1 MTPSL
6 LPPSILPKLEHLS
19 VRSGRHVRGTT
30 QGKRRSGQLG
40 ASLEFADY
48 REYTPGDDIRRFD
61 WGVYRRT
68 GRPFI
73 RQYWD
78 EQELTL
84 SLYLDITASMNF
96 GDKLDMAKK
105 LAAAVGYMALSSEDK
120 VQAVLL
126 GDRPLDKLP
135 SLRGKAA
142 SPRLFAFLQET
153 SAITGGDVAEAIRQL
168 QVRPR
173 EKGMAWIFSDC
184 WLEGGPEQMRA
195 LLVRLMAM
203 GQEPVLVQIVSGEE
217 LAPGYNGD
225 LRLIDSELGSG
236 KEVAMSSKVLKAYF
250 REVEQ
255 YTHELK
261 EACAGLG
268 ARYVQIRSDW
278 PLEKAVFTMLR
289 GAGASG
295 N

>member
-1 MTPSL
+1 MTASL
-6 LPPSILPKLEHLS
+6 LPPSILPKLERLS
-19 VRSGRHVRGTT
+19 VKSRSHVRGTT

-84 SLYLDITASMNF
+84 SLYLDISASMSF
-96 GDKLDMAKK
+96 GHKLDMAKR
-105 LAAAVGYMALSSEDK
+105 LAAAAGYMALSSEDK

-126 GDRPLDKLP
+126 GDRPSDKLP
-135 SLRGKAA
+135 PLRGKAA
-142 SPRLFAFLQET
+142 SPRLFAFLQEA
-153 SAITGGDVAEAIRQL
+153 SAMTGGNLAAALRQL
-168 QVRPR
+168 HVRPG

-184 WLEGGPEQMRA
+184 WLEGGPNELRD
-195 LLVRLMAM
+195 LLIRLMAM
-203 GQEPVLVQIVSGEE
+203 GQEPILVQIVSGEE
-217 LAPGYNGD
+217 LAPGYSGD

-236 KEVAMSSKVLKAYF
+236 KNVAMSSRVLKAYE
-250 REVEQ
+250 REMEQ
-255 YTHELK
+255 YTRELK
-261 EACAGLG
+261 EVCSRLG
-268 ARYVQIRSDW
+268 ARYVQIVSDW

-295 N
+295 

>member
-1 MTPSL
+1 MISSL
-6 LPPSILPKLEHLS
+6 LPSSLLPRLERLSIVSK
-19 VRSGRHVRGTT
+19 RNVRGTT
-30 QGKRRSGQLG
+30 QGKRRSGHLG

-78 EQELTL
+78 EQELTF
-84 SLYLDITASMNF
+84 SLYLDVSASMNF
-96 GDKLDMAKK
+96 GNKLDMAKR
-105 LAAAVGYMALSSEDK
+105 LAAAAGYVALSSEDK

-135 SLRGKAA
+135 PLRGKA
-142 SPRLFAFLQET
+142 SSTRLFTYLKEAGTVQ
-153 SAITGGDVAEAIRQL
+153 GGNLVLAMKQIHA
-168 QVRPR
+168 RPG
-173 EKGMAWIFSDC
+173 EQGMAWIFSDC
-184 WLEGGPEQMRA
+184 WMEAGVGELRE
-195 LLVRLMAM
+195 LLLRLMSM
-203 GQEPVLVQIVSGEE
+203 GQEPVLVQVISREE
-217 LAPGYNGD
+217 LDPGYNGD

-236 KEVAMSSKVLKAYF
+236 KEVAMSGKVLKAYE
-250 REVEQ
+250 REVSR

-261 EACAGLG
+261 ECCAGLG
-268 ARYVQIRSDW
+268 ARYVQIPSDM

-289 GAGASG
+289 AAGAAGS
-295 N
+295 

>member
-1 MTPSL
+1 MTASL
-6 LPPSILPKLEHLS
+6 LPPSMLPKLERLS
-19 VRSGRHVRGTT
+19 IRSKRHVRGTT

-84 SLYLDITASMNF
+84 SLYLDISASMNF
-96 GDKLDMAKK
+96 GQKLDMAKR
-105 LAAAVGYMALSSEDK
+105 LAAAAGYMALSSEDK
-120 VQAVLL
+120 VQALLL
-126 GDRPLDKLP
+126 GNRPSDKLP
-135 SLRGKAA
+135 PLRGKAA
-142 SPRLFAFLQET
+142 SSRLFKFLQEA
-153 SAITGGDVAEAIRQL
+153 SVLTGGNVAEALRQV

-184 WLEGGPEQMRA
+184 WLEGGPEEMRA

-217 LAPGYNGD
+217 LAPEYSGD

-236 KEVAMSSKVLKAYF
+236 KEVAMSGKVLKAYE

-255 YTHELK
+255 YTYELK
-261 EACAGLG
+261 EACAQLG

-278 PLEKAVFTMLR
+278 PVEQAVFAMLR

>member
-1 MTPSL
+1 MTASL
-6 LPPSILPKLEHLS
+6 LPPSLLPKLERLS
-19 VRSGRHVRGTT
+19 VRSRRNIRGTT

-84 SLYLDITASMNF
+84 SLYLDISASMSF
-96 GDKLDMAKK
+96 GHKLDMAKS
-105 LAAAVGYMALSSEDK
+105 LAAAAGYMALSSEDK

-126 GDRPLDKLP
+126 GDRPSDKLP
-135 SLRGKAA
+135 TLRGKAA
-142 SPRLFAFLQET
+142 SPRLFTFLQGA
-153 SAITGGDVAEAIRQL
+153 SAITGGNVAEALRQL
-168 QVRPR
+168 HIRPR
-173 EKGMAWIFSDC
+173 EQGMAWIFTDC
-184 WLEGGPEQMRA
+184 WLEGGPEEMRD
-195 LLVRLMAM
+195 LLARLMAM
-203 GQEPVLVQIVSGEE
+203 GQEPVLVQIVSREE
-217 LAPGYNGD
+217 LAPGYSGD

-236 KEVAMSSKVLKAYF
+236 KDVAMSHKVLKAYE
-250 REVEQ
+250 REVEK
-255 YTHELK
+255 YAHELQ
-261 EACAGLG
+261 EVCSRLG
-268 ARYVQIRSDW
+268 ARYVQIVSDW
-278 PLEKAVFTMLR
+278 PLEQAVFTMLR

>member
-1 MTPSL
+1 MTASL
-6 LPPSILPKLEHLS
+6 LPLSLLPRLERLS
-19 VRSGRHVRGTT
+19 VTSKRNVRGTA

-78 EQELTL
+78 EQELTF
-84 SLYLDITASMNF
+84 SLYLDVSASMNF
-96 GDKLDMAKK
+96 GDKLDLAKR
-105 LAAAVGYMALSSEDK
+105 LAAAAGYVALSSEDK

-126 GDRPLDKLP
+126 GDRPLGKLP
-135 SLRGKAA
+135 PQRGKA
-142 SPRLFAFLQET
+142 SSSRLFAFLQEA
-153 SAITGGDVAEAIRQL
+153 SATEGGSLTGALRQIHA
-168 QVRPR
+168 RPG
-173 EKGMAWIFSDC
+173 EKGIAWIFSDC
-184 WLEGGPEQMRA
+184 WLEGGAEELRD

-203 GQEPVLVQIVSGEE
+203 GQEPVLVQIVSREE
-217 LAPGYNGD
+217 MTPGYSGD
-225 LRLIDSELGSG
+225 LRLVDSELGSG
-236 KEVAMSSKVLKAYF
+236 KEVAMSGKVLKAYE
-250 REVEQ
+250 REVGQ

-261 EACAGLG
+261 ECCAQLG
-268 ARYVQIRSDW
+268 ARYVQILSDW
-278 PLEKAVFTMLR
+278 PLEKAVFSMLR
-289 GAGASG
+289 AAGAAG

>member
-6 LPPSILPKLEHLS
+6 LPPSILPKLERLS

-142 SPRLFAFLQET
+142 SLLLFAFLQET
-153 SAITGGDVAEAIRQL
+153 SAITGGNVAEAIRQL

-261 EACAGLG
+261 EVCAGLG
-268 ARYVQIRSDW
+268 ARYIQIRSDW

-295 N
+295 S